1 MEPEGVVDVLR
12 RLLRSLVPGGVV
24 VDLLSVPP
32 PERIEVGGEVVGE
45 LDGSA
50 FFPRAL
56 AAAAGL
62 GALVAEEALV
72 HDHEERFSIFVRYP
86 TGADLVEDVAQREY
100 TRMPAALGRRV
111 RAIAGP
117 CEIRDSCL
125 VRSFRK
131 LQAV

>member
-12 RLLRSLVPGGVV
+12 RLLQALVPGGVV

-32 PERIEVGGEVVGE
+32 PEQVEMDGAVLGE

-62 GALVAEEALV
+62 DALVGEGLLE
-72 HDHEERFSIFVRYP
+72 HEHEERFSILVRYP
-86 TGADLVEDVAQREY
+86 SGADLVEDVRQRTY
-100 TRMPAALGRRV
+100 TRLPASLARRL
-111 RAIAGP
+111 RSLDHP
-117 CEIRDSCL
+117 CQLRDQCL

-131 LQAV
+131 LR

>member
-12 RLLRSLVPGGVV
+12 KLLRPLVPDGVV

-32 PERIEVGGEVVGE
+32 PERVEVDGEVVGE

-50 FFPRAL
+50 FFARSLP
-56 AAAAGL
+56 AAAGL
-62 GALVAEEALV
+62 DALAAEGVLV
-72 HDHEERFSIFVRYP
+72 HEYEERFPIFVRYP
-86 TGADLVEDVAQREY
+86 SGADLVEDVAQREF

-117 CEIRDSCL
+117 CEIRDNCL
-125 VRSFRK
+125 VRRFRK
-131 LQAV
+131 LR